1 MVKIAFA
8 KRNLH
13 AFFLQ
18 GAFAFGGFVVS
29 AEFSWKID
37 LPTRQVAIVFFFGGG
52 RLFLWVLWVVI
63 MCPVEI
69 AVRSGF
75 RMVICVAIDWLLQ

>member
-1 MVKIAFA
+1 MTQMVKIAFA

-29 AEFSWKID
+29 AEFSRKID
-37 LPTRQVAIVFFFGGG
+37 LPIGQVAIVFFRRWEFVSLGTVGSHHVP
-52 RLFLWVLWVVI
+52 R
-63 MCPVEI
+63 
-69 AVRSGF
+69 
-75 RMVICVAIDWLLQ
+75 